1 MSIPYSALINGLIIA
16 SFTGLGSVA
25 AFIGFKLP
33 RWGLDFSMSFAAG
46 VMLVAC
52 FTSLIIPG
60 FERGFY
66 FDVGVGIAV
75 GVIVMVSMDLF
86 IPHEHLT
93 TGYEGPEYVRRKL
106 RKAILLALAVVIHNV
121 PEGLA
126 VGVSTIYSERLGYAT
141 ALAIGLQDIPEGV
154 AVALP
159 LAILWNSR
167 LKGFITGVLSGLAEM
182 LAALIGALV
191 FTLAGGLL
199 GFGMG
204 FSAGAMMYIVVE
216 EILPEVLHES
226 STHRKIS
233 AAGFFLG
240 FYVMLYLD
248 LLLG

>member
-1 MSIPYSALINGLIIA
+1 MSTLYSALVNGLIIA
-16 SFTGLGSVA
+16 GFTGLGSMVA
-25 AFIGFKLP
+25 FAGFKLP

-75 GVIVMVSMDLF
+75 GVIVMVSMDLV
-86 IPHEHLT
+86 IPHEHLA
-93 TGYEGPEYVRRKL
+93 TGYEGPEYMRRKL
-106 RKAILLALAVVIHNV
+106 RKAILLALAVAIHNV

-126 VGVSTIYSERLGYAT
+126 VGVSTVYSERLGFAT
-141 ALAIGLQDIPEGV
+141 ALAIGLQDVPEGA

-159 LAILWNSR
+159 LAILWSSR
-167 LKGFITGVLSGLAEM
+167 LKGFITGVLSGWVETVM
-182 LAALIGALV
+182 ALIGALV
-191 FTLAGGLL
+191 FTVAGGLL
-199 GFGMG
+199 GLGMG

-226 STHRKIS
+226 STYRKIS

>member
-1 MSIPYSALINGLIIA
+1 MSTLYSALINGLIIA
-16 SFTGLGSVA
+16 GFTGLGSLVA
-25 AFIGFKLP
+25 FTGFKLP
-33 RWGLDFSMSFAAG
+33 RWGLDSSMAFAAG

-66 FDVGVGIAV
+66 FDIGLGIAV
-75 GVIVMVSMDLF
+75 GVVAMVLMDLVT
-86 IPHEHLT
+86 PHEHLKI
-93 TGYEGPEYVRRKL
+93 GYEGPEYMRRKL

-126 VGVSTIYSERLGYAT
+126 VGVSTIYSERLGFAT
-141 ALAIGLQDIPEGV
+141 ALAIGLQDVPEGV

-159 LAILWNSR
+159 LAILWSSR
-167 LKGFITGVLSGLAEM
+167 LRGFITGVLSGLVET
-182 LAALIGALV
+182 LTALIGALV
-191 FTLAGGLL
+191 FTIASGLL

-204 FSAGAMMYIVVE
+204 FSAGAMIYIVVE
-216 EILPEVLHES
+216 EILPEVFHES
-226 STHRKIS
+226 STLRKIS
-233 AAGFFLG
+233 AVSFFLG

>member
-1 MSIPYSALINGLIIA
+1 MSMLYSALINGLIIA
-16 SFTGLGSVA
+16 GFTGLGSVV
-25 AFIGFKLP
+25 AFTGFKLP

-60 FERGFY
+60 FKRGFY
-66 FDVGVGIAV
+66 FDVGLGIAV
-75 GVIVMVSMDLF
+75 GVMVMVLMDLF

-126 VGVSTIYSERLGYAT
+126 AGVSTIYSERLGYAT

-154 AVALP
+154 AVALL

-199 GFGMG
+199 GFGMS

-226 STHRKIS
+226 STYRKIS

>member
-1 MSIPYSALINGLIIA
+1 MNVLYNALINGLILA
-16 SFTGLGSVA
+16 GFTGLGSLVSFA
-25 AFIGFKLP
+25 GFKLP

-66 FDVGVGIAV
+66 FEVGLGIAV
-75 GVIVMVSMDLF
+75 GVVVIILMDLF
-86 IPHEHLT
+86 IPHEHLIA
-93 TGYEGPEYVRRKL
+93 GYEGPEFMRGKL

-126 VGVSTIYSERLGYAT
+126 VGTATVYSERLGFTT
-141 ALAIGLQDIPEGV
+141 AMAIGLQDVPEGA
-154 AVALP
+154 AVSLP
-159 LAILWNSR
+159 LAILWDSR
-167 LKGFITGVLSGLAEM
+167 LKGFIMGVLSGLAET
-182 LAALIGALV
+182 LAALIGAVV
-191 FTLAGGLL
+191 FTLASSLL

-216 EILPEVLHES
+216 EILPEVLHET
-226 STHRKIS
+226 STYRKIS
-233 AAGFFLG
+233 ALGFFLG

>member
-1 MSIPYSALINGLIIA
+1 MNVLYNALINGLILA
-16 SFTGLGSVA
+16 GFTGLGSLVA
-25 AFIGFKLP
+25 FTGFKLP

-66 FDVGVGIAV
+66 FEVGLGIAV
-75 GVIVMVSMDLF
+75 GVVVIILMDLF

-93 TGYEGPEYVRRKL
+93 TGYEGPESMRRL

-126 VGVSTIYSERLGYAT
+126 VGISTVYSERLGFTT
-141 ALAIGLQDIPEGV
+141 ALAIGLQDVPEGA

-159 LAILWNSR
+159 LAILWGSR
-167 LKGFITGVLSGLAEM
+167 LKGFITGVLSGLAET
-182 LAALIGALV
+182 LAALIGAVV
-191 FTLAGGLL
+191 FTLASGSL

-216 EILPEVLHES
+216 EILPEVLHET
-226 STHRKIS
+226 STYRKIS
-233 AAGFFLG
+233 ALGFFLG

>member
-1 MSIPYSALINGLIIA
+1 MNVLYNALINGLILA
-16 SFTGLGSVA
+16 GFTGLGSLVA
-25 AFIGFKLP
+25 FTGFKLP

-66 FDVGVGIAV
+66 FEVGLGIAV
-75 GVIVMVSMDLF
+75 GVVVIVLMDLF
-86 IPHEHLT
+86 IPHEHLIA
-93 TGYEGPEYVRRKL
+93 GYEGPESMRRRL

-126 VGVSTIYSERLGYAT
+126 VGTSTVYSERLGFTT
-141 ALAIGLQDIPEGV
+141 AMAIGLQDVPEGA

-159 LAILWNSR
+159 LAILWGSR
-167 LKGFITGVLSGLAEM
+167 LKGFITGVLSGLAET
-182 LAALIGALV
+182 LAALIGAVV
-191 FTLAGGLL
+191 FTLASGSL

-226 STHRKIS
+226 STYRKIS
-233 AAGFFLG
+233 AVGFFLG